1 MLELL
6 FGIKTSALALLIG
19 LAIYHQPRGITELL
33 VPVRYCCTVVVPLP
47 DTVEGLSKVAVPVLS
62 DCKTIVPLLL
72 SELDIV
78 NCLLLGNV
86 RLDPELITIL
96 PTVVFAVNETPA
108 LLLIVR
114 LFRLAGSSTDDV
126 CDDEPLY
133 SKEPAFP

>member
-1 MLELL
+1 MSCSLFDNSFQLGERQLDMSTVMADTLYFSVLGLEM
-6 FGIKTSALALLIG
+6 I
-19 LAIYHQPRGITELL
+19 
-33 VPVRYCCTVVVPLP
+33 
-47 DTVEGLSKVAVPVLS
+47 EGLSKVAVPVLS

-133 SKEPAFP
+133 SNEAEPP